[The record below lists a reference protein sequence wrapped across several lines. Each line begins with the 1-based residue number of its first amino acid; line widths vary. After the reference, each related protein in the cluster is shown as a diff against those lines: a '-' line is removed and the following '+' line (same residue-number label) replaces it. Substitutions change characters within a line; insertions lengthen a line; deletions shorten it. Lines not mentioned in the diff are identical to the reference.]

1 MSQPLWA
8 TPERQSQLVKFAMKY
23 KGVCLKGHTLCS
35 EIEHYTQVVRKVEI
49 ASGPISA
56 ADVRDGWA
64 IAPSCH
70 GVGIVELAHA
80 VSDGSRPIGPKR
92 FVVQREELSDLY
104 GQVEEQAIETWKAED
119 REERSDERRRA
130 SQHAPTGEVGRFGAF
145 HQVGRN
151 SSYDPVDID
160 LFVNERPRYYLKGY
174 GVDDRLRRFARIQ
187 IPGTTVILK
196 IDISLGI
203 QELSKRRRKSLRRTG
218 IKLQFT
224 EQIILAAV
232 AQWWG

>member
-8 TPERQSQLVKFAMKY
+8 TQERQSQLVKFAMKY
-23 KGVCLKGHTLCS
+23 KGVCLEGHPLCP
-35 EIEHYTQVVRKVEI
+35 EIEHYTLVFSKSEAAWTRK
-49 ASGPISA
+49 ASTTTIC
-56 ADVRDGWA
+56 RR
-64 IAPSCH
+64 
-70 GVGIVELAHA
+70 IVEAHT
-80 VSDGSRPIGPKR
+80 STPGLMRRSPQR
-92 FVVQREELSDLY
+92 VVVEREELSDLY
-104 GQVEEQAIETWKAED
+104 GQVEERAIDAWKVED
-119 REERSDERRRA
+119 REARRFDGRTPDRFGKLRENL
-130 SQHAPTGEVGRFGAF
+130 APTGEIGRFGAF
-145 HQVGRN
+145 HLVGRR

-160 LFVNERPRYYLKGY
+160 QFVNQRPRYYLKGY
-174 GVDDRLRRFARIQ
+174 GVDDQLRRFARIQ